1 MNKWRTTTNS
11 TVVRIA
17 VSAPTLGAVAAIVGA
32 GWKWV

>member
-1 MNKWRTTTNS
+1 MNKWRTTKNT